1 MTQAA
6 TVMSRSS
13 EFDAFLF
20 APVGEERNGMLLSVL
35 SALARL
41 DIDPWREA
49 ADLARMPGKL
59 ASQRLA
65 SLIETF
71 PDLPTPPAGSETT
84 TARLIALLPR
94 GSRPFT
100 AGSGDWA
107 VPGTFPSLPGIAYV
121 VLINVLALALMIGTQ
136 WAAGIPHRADGPDN
150 AAISAP
156 AEIPPPESPPPSRE

>member
-1 MTQAA
+1 MTQAV
-6 TVMSRSS
+6 TVMSRTS

-84 TARLIALLPR
+84 AARLVALLPQ
-94 GSRPFT
+94 GSRAST
-100 AGSGDWA
+100 AGSGDW
-107 VPGTFPSLPGIAYV
+107 VEPGTFHGFSGIVYV
-121 VLINVLALALMIGTQ
+121 VLINVLTLAFMIGAQ
-136 WAAGIPHRADGPDN
+136 WAAGAPHRAYKPGN
-150 AAISAP
+150 AAIFAP
-156 AEIPPPESPPPSRE
+156 AEIQPPDSPPPARE